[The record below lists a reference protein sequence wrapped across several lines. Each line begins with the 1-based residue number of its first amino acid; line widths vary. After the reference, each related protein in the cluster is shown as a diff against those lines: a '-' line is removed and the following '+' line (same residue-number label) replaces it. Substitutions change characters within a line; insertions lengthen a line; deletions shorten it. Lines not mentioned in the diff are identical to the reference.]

1 LGKATKRK
9 KAVNSETLGGGQDYL
24 DLFES
29 TRDGVYISDL
39 AGNLQAANKSLGNMF
54 GYTRQE
60 LLLLNVK
67 KLYKNTKDRTRFKAE
82 IIKQGYVIDYELQL
96 QRKDG
101 SSFVGV
107 LNSTARI
114 SGQGD
119 IIGYQ
124 GIIRDISV
132 LKFMS
137 AAIVDTEKRFQ
148 VLLEESPD
156 AILVLNEMGKVID
169 ANPAALKLFGLKW
182 DEIIDS
188 SFLNLMPKKHLDKS
202 VKDFERCLKGDKTD
216 LETFFKHK
224 SGKVIPVE
232 IHVRLI
238 NYGGVSAM
246 LYHIIDVSKRKLAEK
261 RRMKERQRSLK
272 AIVNA
277 QEEERKRISLELH
290 DGLGQILTSIRI
302 RMDTALRGKG
312 IQHKMKLVQEVK
324 GSIDEMIVEVRAM
337 SNKLMPGTLSDFGL
351 VAAINQF
358 VEQSQAVT
366 STKISFHSFGLEER
380 LGEEAEIGIY
390 RIVQEAMNNCLK
402 YAKASEINVHLNVVG
417 SVLRLMIED
426 DGKGFNPKTI
436 FSQSKERKGH
446 GNGLGNM
453 KNRSE
458 LLNGEIL
465 IESAL
470 NKGTTITVDF
480 PMKKVSE

>member
-1 LGKATKRK
+1 
-9 KAVNSETLGGGQDYL
+9 
-24 DLFES
+24 
-29 TRDGVYISDL
+29 
-39 AGNLQAANKSLGNMF
+39 
-54 GYTRQE
+54 
-60 LLLLNVK
+60 
-67 KLYKNTKDRTRFKAE
+67 
-82 IIKQGYVIDYELQL
+82 
-96 QRKDG
+96 
-101 SSFVGV
+101 
-107 LNSTARI
+107 
-114 SGQGD
+114 
-119 IIGYQ
+119 
-124 GIIRDISV
+124 
-132 LKFMS
+132 
-137 AAIVDTEKRFQ
+137 
-148 VLLEESPD
+148 
-156 AILVLNEMGKVID
+156 
-169 ANPAALKLFGLKW
+169 
-182 DEIIDS
+182 
-188 SFLNLMPKKHLDKS
+188 
-202 VKDFERCLKGDKTD
+202 
-216 LETFFKHK
+216 
-224 SGKVIPVE
+224 
-232 IHVRLI
+232 
-238 NYGGVSAM
+238 M

-358 VEQSQAVT
+358 VEQSQEVT
-366 STKISFHSFGLEER
+366 STKIRFHSFGLNER

>member
-1 LGKATKRK
+1 MGKATKRK

-24 DLFES
+24 DLFGS

-202 VKDFERCLKGDKTD
+202 VKDFERPSLNINLARSFRLK
-216 LETFFKHK
+216 F
-224 SGKVIPVE
+224 V
-232 IHVRLI
+232 
-238 NYGGVSAM
+238 YVSLTMEASPQCCTTLLM
-246 LYHIIDVSKRKLAEK
+246 CQ
-261 RRMKERQRSLK
+261 KES
-272 AIVNA
+272 
-277 QEEERKRISLELH
+277 
-290 DGLGQILTSIRI
+290 
-302 RMDTALRGKG
+302 
-312 IQHKMKLVQEVK
+312 
-324 GSIDEMIVEVRAM
+324 
-337 SNKLMPGTLSDFGL
+337 
-351 VAAINQF
+351 
-358 VEQSQAVT
+358 
-366 STKISFHSFGLEER
+366 
-380 LGEEAEIGIY
+380 
-390 RIVQEAMNNCLK
+390 
-402 YAKASEINVHLNVVG
+402 
-417 SVLRLMIED
+417 
-426 DGKGFNPKTI
+426 
-436 FSQSKERKGH
+436 
-446 GNGLGNM
+446 
-453 KNRSE
+453 
-458 LLNGEIL
+458 
-465 IESAL
+465 
-470 NKGTTITVDF
+470 
-480 PMKKVSE
+480 